1 MNVNQKPDFLNEA
14 HDSMKLHKSIGSD
27 TKNKQTH
34 LTQKETRMHIFNL
47 FHIYKQSNDL
57 LSTHLFVTPIMLS
70 RIKSIYF
77 FGNFFFAF
85 VSLHYLKR

>member
-1 MNVNQKPDFLNEA
+1 
-14 HDSMKLHKSIGSD
+14 MKLHKSIGSD

-77 FGNFFFAF
+77 FGYFFCFRLTALLETMKL
-85 VSLHYLKR
+85 SLNYGNISLKVTQ

>member
-1 MNVNQKPDFLNEA
+1 
-14 HDSMKLHKSIGSD
+14 MKLHKSIGSD

-77 FGNFFFAF
+77 FENFFLLSSHCITWNDEI
-85 VSLHYLKR
+85 VPELR